1 MEIKTIDS
9 FEDFYNEI
17 HKVGFSVGGENSE
30 GIFTIAD
37 YYTNRMVSHSGD
49 SETDP
54 WEWRIRGLTQANK
67 IAYGKVFFKKSGW
80 INQEWYP
87 YFLAIRRGSK
97 TLEDMYEDGMISS
110 LSNDVYKLIEDCPG
124 IALHE
129 LKLELGISKNNKSE
143 FDRAITDL
151 QMKLFITISGQK
163 YKLSSEANHMDGQL
177 QHFVQ
182 LSPFG
187 TLQ

>member
-1 MEIKTIDS
+1 
-9 FEDFYNEI
+9 
-17 HKVGFSVGGENSE
+17 
-30 GIFTIAD
+30 
-37 YYTNRMVSHSGD
+37 MVSHSGD